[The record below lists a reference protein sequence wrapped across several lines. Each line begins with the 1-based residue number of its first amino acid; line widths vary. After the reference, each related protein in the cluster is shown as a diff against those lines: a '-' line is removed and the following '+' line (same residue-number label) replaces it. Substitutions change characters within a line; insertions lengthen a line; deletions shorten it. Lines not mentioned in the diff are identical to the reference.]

1 MLKYRTNTTPLFP
14 DFHLQT
20 LRRTPRSAQQILKDH
35 EATLR
40 RKRFDHPGKMLGDFL
55 PSPLFT
61 TEAKRK
67 RIFTKENTFFVFLQQ
82 VWSADGSCQ
91 EALHQLREQADFQD
105 MGTMPS
111 AQPSAYIQA
120 RKRLDVEELREIFY
134 HGAGAIEEQ
143 GDALH
148 DERPWIVVDG
158 TGLSM
163 PDTSEN
169 QKVWPQSSEQKPG
182 LGFPNAK
189 VVASLSLH
197 TGAVLDAE
205 VGNQHDHEVTLFRRL
220 SDSFQKGDIVIGD
233 RGFDSW
239 HDVATLKTQG
249 VDTVFRRHAR
259 RKLLCPSEAEKVL
272 SKEDLIIRSIRP
284 VQRPK
289 HMRLE
294 EYAALP
300 KSILLRQITFTVE
313 HPGFRPETITVTTTL
328 TDEKAYPVEKIKAM
342 YLRRWQIEVSLRDLK
357 STMGLE
363 ILRCKSPEMIL
374 KEIWMNLIGYNALCY
389 LQVKAALREGGP
401 RFRLSFKGCL
411 EVMRSWV
418 GRFRNPKESAQ
429 TLLRNLLAHM
439 TAHLL
444 PVRPGRVEP
453 RVKKRRHRKVRL
465 MTKPRSILRK
475 EMMTGAPC

>member
-1 MLKYRTNTTPLFP
+1 MN
-14 DFHLQT
+14 
-20 LRRTPRSAQQILKDH
+20 
-35 EATLR
+35 
-40 RKRFDHPGKMLGDFL
+40 RKRFDHPKKMLRDFL
-55 PSPLFT
+55 PSPLFS
-61 TEAKRK
+61 TEGKRK

-91 EALHQLREQADFQD
+91 EVLHRLREQADFQQ
-105 MGTMPS
+105 MKTMPS
-111 AQPSAYIQA
+111 AQPSAYVQA
-120 RKRLDVEELREIFY
+120 RKRLEVEELREVFY
-134 HGAGAIEEQ
+134 HGAGTIEAE
-143 GDALH
+143 GNALH

-163 PDTSEN
+163 PDTPLN
-169 QKVWPQSSEQKPG
+169 QRVWPQSSEQKPG
-182 LGFPNAK
+182 LGFPHAK

-205 VGNQHDHEVTLFRRL
+205 IGNQHDHEITLFRRL
-220 SDSFQKGDIVIGD
+220 ADSFQKDDIVIGD

-239 HDVATLKTQG
+239 HDVAVLKEQG

-259 RKLLCPSEAEKVL
+259 RKLLRPSEAEKVL
-272 SKEDLIIRSIRP
+272 GKGDLLIRSKRP

-289 HMRLE
+289 HMTLE
-294 EYAALP
+294 QWHDMPE
-300 KSILLRQITFTVE
+300 SILLRQITFTVE

-328 TDEKAYPVEKIKAM
+328 TDEKRYPAEKIKAM

-357 STMGLE
+357 TTMGIE
-363 ILRCKSPEMIL
+363 VLRCKSPEMIL
-374 KEIWMNLIGYNALCY
+374 KEIWMNLIGYNALCH
-389 LQVKAALREGGP
+389 LQVQAAIHEGVS

-418 GRFRNPKESAQ
+418 GRFRDPKESA
-429 TLLRNLLAHM
+429 RNLLFNLLTHM

-444 PVRPGRVEP
+444 PIRPGRVEP

-465 MTKPRSILRK
+465 MTKPRPILRK
-475 EMMTGAPC
+475 EMMVGAPC

>member
-1 MLKYRTNTTPLFP
+1 MTKYPTSTTPLFP
-14 DFHLQT
+14 DFHLKT

-35 EATLR
+35 DEEMS
-40 RKRFDHPGKMLGDFL
+40 RKRFDHAGKMLGDFL
-55 PSPLFT
+55 PKEMFS
-61 TEAKRK
+61 TEGQRK
-67 RIFTKENTFFVFLQQ
+67 RIFTKENTFFIFLQQ
-82 VWSADGSCQ
+82 VWSPDGSCQ
-91 EALHQLREQADFQD
+91 EALHRLREQADFQKVN
-105 MGTMPS
+105 TLPS
-111 AQPSAYIQA
+111 AQPSAYVQA
-120 RKRLDVEELREIFY
+120 RKRLKVEELLDIFY
-134 HGAGAIEEQ
+134 HGAGAIEGL
-143 GDALH
+143 GDDLH

-163 PDTSEN
+163 PDTLEN
-169 QKVWPQSSEQKPG
+169 QKIWPQSSGQKPG

-205 VGNQHDHEVTLFRRL
+205 IGNQHDHEITLFRRL
-220 SDSFQKGDIVIGD
+220 ADSFQPNDIVIGD

-249 VDTVFRRHAR
+249 VDTVFRRHVR
-259 RKLLCPSEAEKVL
+259 RKLLPASEAEKVL
-272 SKEDLIIRSIRP
+272 GKGDLLIRSTRP
-284 VQRPK
+284 VQRPR
-289 HMRLE
+289 HIELE
-294 EYAALP
+294 DYNALP

-313 HPGFRPETITVTTTL
+313 HPGYRPETITVTTTL
-328 TDEKAYPVEKIKAM
+328 TDEKTYPVDKIKAM

-357 STMGLE
+357 STMGME

-389 LQVKAALREGGP
+389 LQVKAAIREGVP

-411 EVMRSWV
+411 EVVRSWID
-418 GRFRNPKESAQ
+418 RFRTPQESHRKLLS
-429 TLLRNLLAHM
+429 TLLSNM
-439 TAHLL
+439 TAQLL

-465 MTKPRSILRK
+465 MTKPRPILRQ